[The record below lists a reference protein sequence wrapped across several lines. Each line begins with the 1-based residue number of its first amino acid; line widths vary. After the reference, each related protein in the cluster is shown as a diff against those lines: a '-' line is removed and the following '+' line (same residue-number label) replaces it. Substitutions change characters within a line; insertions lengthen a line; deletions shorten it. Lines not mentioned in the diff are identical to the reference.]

1 MVYYM
6 EIAFIGLGKLGMP
19 CAEAIAKKGHDVYG
33 FDIKEKKSHF
43 IKIANTLQECVDK
56 KSIIF
61 IAVPTPHEKEY
72 DGSSI
77 LDFENPKNFNYD
89 ILKNVISEIVALN
102 LDKSVTVVIISTVL
116 PGTIRNEIQFLFSNI
131 IYNPYLIAMSQ
142 VEEDFYNPELVI
154 LGASNKDSNTHIDKL
169 IDFYQTIVD
178 NNPYYV
184 KGTWEECESVK
195 IFYNTFIS
203 FKITFANMIQDFSQ
217 KIQNID
223 VDIVTDA
230 LKHSNDRLIS
240 PKYLTAGMGDGG
252 ACHPRDNIAL
262 SWLAKNYNLNYDIF
276 GLLMHARQEQAKTLA
291 NFCIKKAGQYPL
303 PFVIVG
309 RYYKETTTID
319 DGSYSLLVAE
329 FAKIKYLAVKII
341 EPDEEIN
348 YPALF
353 LLSYGKLNFEPVEG
367 SIVVDLWRTYF
378 NDNIEV
384 IHYGNTYKG

>member
-1 MVYYM
+1 M
-6 EIAFIGLGKLGMP
+6 EVAFIGLGKLGMP
-19 CAEAIAKKGHDVYG
+19 CAEAMAKKGHNVFG
-33 FDIKEKKSHF
+33 FDLEEKQSSF
-43 IKIANTLQECVDK
+43 VNIVSTLKECVDK

-61 IAVPTPHEKEY
+61 IAVPTPHEKRY

-89 ILKNVISEIVALN
+89 ALKNVVSELLAVN
-102 LDKSVTVVIISTVL
+102 LDESVTVVIISTVL
-116 PGTIRNEIQFLFSNI
+116 PGTIRNEIQSLLPNV

-142 VEEDFYNPELVI
+142 VEQDFYNPELLI
-154 LGASNKDSNTHIDKL
+154 LGAKNKNSNIHIDKL
-169 IDFYQTIVD
+169 VSFYQTIVD
-178 NNPYYV
+178 NEPYHV
-184 KGTWEECESVK
+184 IGTWEECESVK

-203 FKITFANMIQDFSQ
+203 FKITFANMIQDFSE
-217 KIQNID
+217 KIKNID
-223 VDIVTDA
+223 VDVVTDA

-262 SWLAKNYNLNYDIF
+262 SWLAKNYSLNYDIF
-276 GLLMHARQEQAKTLA
+276 GSLMYARQEQAKMLA

-303 PFVIVG
+303 PFIIVG

-329 FAKIKYLAVKII
+329 FAKIKYSAVKII

-353 LLSYGKLNFEPVEG
+353 LLSYGKLYFEPVEK
-367 SIVVDLWRTYF
+367 SIVVDPWRTYS

-384 IHYGNTYKG
+384 IHYGNTYKS